1 MEFENTIGL
10 ETHVQLKTKTKMF
23 CSCRLQTGCEPNVNV
38 CPVCL
43 GYPGALPVINREA
56 VKLTVMSGMML
67 GCEVSRHATFDRKN
81 YFYPDMAKDYQISE
95 NGQPLCIGGG
105 VEITL
110 PDGSRKFIRIN
121 HIHLEEDAA
130 KINHYATTSGVDFNR
145 GGTPLMEIVSEPDL
159 ASADEAIAYL
169 TALKEMLVY
178 AGVSDCNLEEG
189 NMRSDVNISIRP
201 QGAKELGTKVE
212 IKNMNSFSG
221 IHAALEFEAR
231 RQRECVAHGVEI
243 VQETRRWDPEALETA
258 SMRSK
263 ENAHD
268 YRYFPEPDLVP
279 VELSAAQID
288 EWRRLLP
295 EQPEARRL
303 RMIADY
309 GIAEYDAEVLSQHK
323 ANADFFEAAARG
335 LDKKAAKALC
345 NLFMSDVMA
354 LMNAS
359 GKAVA
364 ESAMT
369 PAALASLVQLSLAG
383 TINGPTLKE
392 LLPEIFEKGGD
403 PAAIVKERG
412 LGAVSDD
419 AALEKFVDE
428 AIAANPGPVAD
439 YKAGKKA
446 AAGFFVGQVMKLSKG
461 KADPKKVGGIV
472 ARKLAALGV
481 ALLLAFFLGCTSFNL
496 MSVGHFVDEGGN
508 VIKVEYGKGD
518 EDHVTTFRSPANG
531 RELEFTSKLR
541 VKVYLPDGDMFMAF
555 QCMNTLGS
563 GTMYRSDDREWMF
576 HANGFTSKVFR
587 YDPPVDD
594 YLLVFEGVICND
606 GNDKPLSGGGGGWTR
621 VK

>member
-23 CSCRLQTGCEPNVNV
+23 CSCLLKTGCEPNTNV

-43 GYPGALPVINREA
+43 GYPGALPVMNKEA
-56 VKLTVMSGMML
+56 VKLTVMSGLML
-67 GCEVSRHATFDRKN
+67 GCRINTHATFDRKN

-105 VEITL
+105 VTIQT
-110 PDGSRKFIRIN
+110 PKGPKFIRIN

-145 GGTPLMEIVSEPDL
+145 GGTPLMEIVGEPDL

-201 QGAKELGTKVE
+201 KTEDGRLPQKPDGSIDYSRLGTKVE

-221 IHAALEFEAR
+221 IHAALEYEAR
-231 RQRECVAHGVEI
+231 RQRECMAHSI
-243 VQETRRWDPEALETA
+243 PLVQETRRWDPEAMETA
-258 SMRSK
+258 PMRSK

-279 VELSAAQID
+279 VELSAETVE
-288 EWRRLLP
+288 EWRKLLP
-295 EQPEARRL
+295 EQPEKRRA
-303 RMIADY
+303 RMIEEY

-323 ANADFFEAAARG
+323 ANADYFEKACSCLATPRLASSVGGSEAAEHPASAG
-335 LDKKAAKALC
+335 GSEAADRKLCKQLC

-359 GKAVA
+359 GKAIG
-364 ESAMT
+364 ECAMT
-369 PAALASLVQLSLAG
+369 PEALAALVRLSAAG

-403 PAAIVKERG
+403 PEKIVKERG
-412 LGAVSDD
+412 LGAVSDTG
-419 AALEKFVDE
+419 ALEAFVDQ

-439 YKAGKKA
+439 FKAGKKA

-461 KADPKKVGGIV
+461 KADPKLVGKIV
-472 ARKLAALGV
+472 AQKLAKA
-481 ALLLAFFLGCTSFNL
+481 
-496 MSVGHFVDEGGN
+496 
-508 VIKVEYGKGD
+508 
-518 EDHVTTFRSPANG
+518 
-531 RELEFTSKLR
+531 
-541 VKVYLPDGDMFMAF
+541 
-555 QCMNTLGS
+555 
-563 GTMYRSDDREWMF
+563 
-576 HANGFTSKVFR
+576 
-587 YDPPVDD
+587 
-594 YLLVFEGVICND
+594 
-606 GNDKPLSGGGGGWTR
+606 
-621 VK
+621 

>member
-1 MEFENTIGL
+1 MSVMEFENTIGL
-10 ETHVQLKTKTKMF
+10 ETHVQLKTNTKMF
-23 CSCRLQTGCEPNVNV
+23 CSCLLKTGCEPNVNV

-43 GYPGALPVINREA
+43 GYPGALPVMNREA

-67 GCEVSRHATFDRKN
+67 GCEINRHATFDRKN

-95 NGQPLCIGGG
+95 NGNPLCLGGG
-105 VEITL
+105 VEITRA
-110 PDGSRKFIRIN
+110 DGTKKLIRIN

-145 GGTPLMEIVSEPDL
+145 GGTPLMEIVSEPDM

-169 TALKEMLVY
+169 TALKEILVY

-201 QGAKELGTKVE
+201 VGETKLGTKVE

-221 IHAALEFEAR
+221 IHAALLHEAR
-231 RQRECVAHGVEI
+231 RQRACVQNGTPI
-243 VQETRRWDPEALETA
+243 VQETRRWDPDALETA
-258 SMRSK
+258 SMRTK

-279 VELSAAQID
+279 VELDEATIAA
-288 EWRRLLP
+288 WRALLP
-295 EQPEARRL
+295 EKPEARRA
-303 RMIADY
+303 RMIEDY

-323 ANADFFEAAARG
+323 ANADYFEAAAKG
-335 LDKKAAKALC
+335 LDKKTAKILC

-359 GKAVA
+359 GKAIS

-369 PAALASLVQLSLAG
+369 PAALAALVKLSVAG

-403 PAAIVKERG
+403 PEAIVKERG
-412 LGAVSDD
+412 LGAVSD
-419 AALEKFVDE
+419 AGALEAFVDQ

-439 YKAGKKA
+439 FKAGKKA

-461 KADPKKVGGIV
+461 KADPKLVGGIV
-472 ARKLAALGV
+472 ARKLAAL
-481 ALLLAFFLGCTSFNL
+481 
-496 MSVGHFVDEGGN
+496 
-508 VIKVEYGKGD
+508 
-518 EDHVTTFRSPANG
+518 
-531 RELEFTSKLR
+531 
-541 VKVYLPDGDMFMAF
+541 
-555 QCMNTLGS
+555 
-563 GTMYRSDDREWMF
+563 
-576 HANGFTSKVFR
+576 
-587 YDPPVDD
+587 
-594 YLLVFEGVICND
+594 
-606 GNDKPLSGGGGGWTR
+606 
-621 VK
+621 

>member
-23 CSCRLQTGCEPNVNV
+23 CSCLLKTGCEPNTNV

-43 GYPGALPVINREA
+43 GYPGALPVMNKEA

-67 GCEVSRHATFDRKN
+67 GCEINRHATFDRKN

-95 NGQPLCIGGG
+95 NGNPLCLGGG
-105 VEITL
+105 VEITRA
-110 PDGSRKFIRIN
+110 DGTKKFIRIN

-145 GGTPLMEIVSEPDL
+145 GGTPLMEIVSEPDME
-159 ASADEAIAYL
+159 SADDAILYL

-201 QGAKELGTKVE
+201 KDGAGLPTKPDGRIDYSKLGTKVE

-221 IHAALEFEAR
+221 IHAALVHEAK
-231 RQRECVAHGVEI
+231 RQRECLAHSIPI
-243 VQETRRWDPEALETA
+243 VQETRRWDAEAMETA

-279 VELSAAQID
+279 VELSEEQVA
-288 EWRRLLP
+288 EWRKLLP
-295 EQPEARRL
+295 EKPEARRA
-303 RMIADY
+303 RMVADY

-323 ANADFFEAAARG
+323 ANADYFEKAAFAFRTG
-335 LDKKAAKALC
+335 GEGAASPAYDKKLCKQLC

-359 GKAVA
+359 GKAIG
-364 ESAMT
+364 ECAMT
-369 PAALASLVQLSLAG
+369 PAALAALVSLSAKG

-403 PAAIVKERG
+403 PERIVKERG
-412 LGAVSDD
+412 LGAVSDTG
-419 AALEKFVDE
+419 ALEAFVDQ
-428 AIAANPGPVAD
+428 AIAANPGPVQD
-439 YKAGKKA
+439 YKNGKKA

-461 KADPKKVGGIV
+461 KADPKIVGGLV
-472 ARKLAALGV
+472 AKRLAAL
-481 ALLLAFFLGCTSFNL
+481 
-496 MSVGHFVDEGGN
+496 
-508 VIKVEYGKGD
+508 
-518 EDHVTTFRSPANG
+518 
-531 RELEFTSKLR
+531 
-541 VKVYLPDGDMFMAF
+541 
-555 QCMNTLGS
+555 
-563 GTMYRSDDREWMF
+563 
-576 HANGFTSKVFR
+576 
-587 YDPPVDD
+587 
-594 YLLVFEGVICND
+594 
-606 GNDKPLSGGGGGWTR
+606 
-621 VK
+621 